1 MKQNIYENLK
11 KKIKSKDAK
20 IAILGLGYVGLPLA
34 VEFSKNKFN
43 VIGYD
48 ISEDR
53 ISILNNGKSYIK
65 GISDQT
71 IKEIIKKNF
80 NPTTDAKL
88 LKEADFKI
96 ICVPTPL
103 EKDKTPDLKYIK
115 SAAAAISKN
124 IRSGQFIIL
133 ESTTFPGT
141 TENYLKIWLE
151 ESSGLTV
158 GRDFGLAFSP
168 ERMDPGNKKYGVK
181 NTPKVVGGLTRK
193 DTEVAAMLYETVVK
207 AGVIQVSNPRIAEAT
222 KLLENIFRH
231 VNIALINEMALVFE
245 KLDIDVHEVIK
256 ASSTKPFGFM
266 PFYPGPGVGG
276 HCIPLDPYYLSFAA
290 RQKGMR
296 PQFIELSGEI
306 NDYMKIHAVNLV
318 EEGLNQLGKPIRNSL
333 VGIMGLSYK
342 KDINDPRESPAID
355 ILIDII
361 ERGAKVKVYDPYIKE
376 IHTKVGSF
384 RSVSTPD
391 TLFKGSD
398 AVIIVTDHTEFN
410 NLDYD
415 SLIKMMR
422 KKLIVDTRDVL
433 GKYKNKDLLYF
444 KI

>member
-181 NTPKVVGGLTRK
+181 NTPKVVGGLTK
-193 DTEVAAMLYETVVK
+193 EDTEVAAMLYETVVK
-207 AGVIQVSNPRIAEAT
+207 AGVIKVSKPRIAEAT